1 MNISCRCE
9 PLKRAQL
16 GCACPAGN
24 ERARQYEEK
33 QRAKHEVKIAKAERE
48 RIITLL
54 KSIKPGCECDD
65 CEKPAA
71 EARTYL
77 DHIIALI
84 KGEEQ

>member
-1 MNISCRCE
+1 MSE
-9 PLKRAQL
+9 SYEVPYKELGAMGRAIDAYVL
-16 GCACPAGN
+16 ASV
-24 ERARQYEEK
+24 R
-33 QRAKHEVKIAKAERE
+33 AERD
-48 RIITLL
+48 RIIALL
-54 KSIKPGCECDD
+54 ESIKPGCECDD